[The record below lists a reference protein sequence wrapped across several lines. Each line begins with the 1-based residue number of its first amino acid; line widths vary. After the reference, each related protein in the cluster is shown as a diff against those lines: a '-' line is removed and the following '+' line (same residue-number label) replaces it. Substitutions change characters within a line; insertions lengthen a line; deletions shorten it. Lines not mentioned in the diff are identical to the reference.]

1 MHKIREIKRIG
12 IQKQFQITHI
22 LELSLLGYHYVL
34 LRHKIKNCVIS
45 YNYAKTWSLAI
56 QNLLLTLTT
65 CKIKTNLHI

>member
-34 LRHKIKNCVIS
+34 LRHKIKNCIIS
-45 YNYAKTWSLAI
+45 EFILCENMVFSNSKFTF
-56 QNLLLTLTT
+56 NL
-65 CKIKTNLHI
+65 NNM